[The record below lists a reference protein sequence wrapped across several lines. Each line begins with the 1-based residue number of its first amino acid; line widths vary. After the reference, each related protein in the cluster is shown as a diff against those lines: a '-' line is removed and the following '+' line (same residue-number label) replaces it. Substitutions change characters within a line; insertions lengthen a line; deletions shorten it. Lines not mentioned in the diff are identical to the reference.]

1 MANPEHLAKLKEG
14 VEAWNAWR
22 ETNPDVRP
30 DLDGAD
36 LREADL
42 RRANIREAN
51 LRETSLYRADL
62 SEAYLSGAYLSG
74 ADLNKANLF
83 RANLSGAILS
93 KANLIGAS
101 LYGANLSEAD
111 LSWADLNGA
120 SLYGAILN
128 EADLSG
134 ANLYRANLYRA
145 NLYRAN
151 LIETNLIETNLY
163 SANLNWADLSGADLR
178 AASLI
183 KTKLH
188 GTDLTG
194 AHIYGISAWN
204 VERDEHTKQND
215 LIITNWDEPT
225 VTVDNLDVAQFVYL
239 LLKNQRIRQIF
250 DTITSRAV
258 LILGRFS
265 DERKAVLDAL
275 RERLRE
281 DYGLVPILF
290 DWEPSEGRDLT
301 ETVVTLAGMC
311 RFIVADLT
319 DAKSIPQELSH
330 IIPTFQS
337 VPIRPIILASQKEYA
352 MHEHWE
358 RFNNVLSIFDYND
371 LPHLLANLKAE
382 VVDPIEA
389 WEEAADKKAAQRRE
403 AAARERRLKE
413 VNARQAA
420 EIATLKAQMNAQ
432 Q

>member
-101 LYGANLSEAD
+101 LYGANLSE
-111 LSWADLNGA
+111 
-120 SLYGAILN
+120 
-128 EADLSG
+128 
-134 ANLYRANLYRA
+134 
-145 NLYRAN
+145 
-151 LIETNLIETNLY
+151 
-163 SANLNWADLSGADLR
+163 ADLSGADLR

-371 LPHLLANLKAE
+371 LPHLLDNLKAE
-382 VVDPIEA
+382 VIEPIEA